1 MSYFTRV
8 ISLCEKQYE
17 SDYGLFD
24 VPLNLTGYCSCGNKL
39 KEALIYAECS
49 DNLVKVKVCR
59 KCHSIL
65 PASMNK

>member
-8 ISLCEKQYE
+8 VSLCKKQYE
-17 SDYGLFD
+17 SDYGIFE
-24 VPLNLTGYCSCGNKL
+24 VPMDLTEYCQCGAKL
-39 KEALIYAECS
+39 KDTLIYAEGS
-49 DNLVKVKVCR
+49 DSLVKVKVCR